1 MRLSAASPFVAHQIA
16 PEDSVKAGN
25 QFFDETVPKLV
36 LLRKRW
42 DNETGLDNHFPL
54 EIKLTAKLRNFPEE
68 PLPPNKSMQRPQHPP
83 TFFSTEYSSQV
94 TALSTSFFIPA
105 TAGLATRRC
114 CEAGLT
120 LLSFHGGGL
129 VYIYETLGN

>member
-1 MRLSAASPFVAHQIA
+1 MGPSAASPFVAHQIA

-54 EIKLTAKLRNFPEE
+54 EIELTANCVTSP
-68 PLPPNKSMQRPQHPP
+68 KSHFRPTNACNDLNIHQH
-83 TFFSTEYSSQV
+83 SSLQNMV
-94 TALSTSFFIPA
+94 AK
-105 TAGLATRRC
+105 
-114 CEAGLT
+114 
-120 LLSFHGGGL
+120 
-129 VYIYETLGN
+129 